1 MSPLLKVSLAILVV
15 LLGAVFFYQPL
26 KMVVSKGSITND
38 FVLQT
43 AAGPLDSKQLRG
55 KVLAIEFAYANC
67 GAPCAARLAKFAQAY
82 ELLSAAERAQV
93 QMILV
98 SVDPEHDTPARIGEY
113 AAGIGRDIVG
123 ATGTPENILA
133 VTEAFGADFKKFE
146 SKDGSYAIDMRG
158 LTYVVDAEGRFASVL
173 NEMAPAEQIAA
184 ALRQRVPAA
193 PLPPR

>member
-38 FVLQT
+38 FLLQ
-43 AAGPLDSKQLRG
+43 AADGPLDSKRLRG
-55 KVLAIEFAYANC
+55 KVLAIEFGYANC
-67 GAPCAARLAKFAQAY
+67 GTPCAARMEKFAKAY
-82 ELLSAAERAQV
+82 ELLSVAERAQV
-93 QMILV
+93 KMILV
-98 SVDPEHDTPARIGEY
+98 SVDPEHDTPARIRQY
-113 AAGIGRDIVG
+113 ATGIGRDIVG
-123 ATGTPENILA
+123 ATGTPENIQA
-133 VTEAFGADFKKFE
+133 VAEAFGADYKKFDT
-146 SKDGSYAIDMRG
+146 KDGGYAIDMRG

-193 PLPPR
+193 ALPPR